1 VARKEEGRDPGGGR
15 GLGGERS
22 EGNRQAWRP
31 LTGVRGGGEMV
42 GMRDKDEGGS
52 GQPRKRRV
60 GGIGTMSRGGVGTV
74 REAGR
79 EERIAQ
85 RLRQSHLTHG
95 LRRMCQERYMG
106 QRAKRK
112 ERRGAEP
119 I

>member
-1 VARKEEGRDPGGGR
+1 
-15 GLGGERS
+15 
-22 EGNRQAWRP
+22 
-31 LTGVRGGGEMV
+31 MV

-112 ERRGAEP
+112 ERRGTEP

>member
-1 VARKEEGRDPGGGR
+1 
-15 GLGGERS
+15 
-22 EGNRQAWRP
+22 
-31 LTGVRGGGEMV
+31 MV

-79 EERIAQ
+79 EERIRIKQPNAQ

-112 ERRGAEP
+112 ERRGTEP